1 MGTGGP
7 DGTRRRTRRSGTEVA
22 RDDDSGRSEDD
33 AGDQASDA
41 GRPDRGCH
49 AVPEQTPDS
58 LAQRLGVTAA
68 EVGHWA
74 DDREVPTGA
83 QVGVVAGYLGI
94 SDDEVRRLVLRSQMR
109 NVQRDIRRSAEAA
122 GGRS

>member
-1 MGTGGP
+1 MTVDAAKTTQGTKPPTLGDRIG
-7 DGTRRRTRRSGTEVA
+7 DAMRSRNETA
-22 RDDDSGRSEDD
+22 
-33 AGDQASDA
+33 
-41 GRPDRGCH
+41 
-49 AVPEQTPDS
+49 DS

-68 EVGHWA
+68 EVGRWA

-109 NVQRDIRRSAEAA
+109 NVQRDIRRDDTA
-122 GGRS
+122 GGGRP